1 MKRATT
7 IERLTPPWSDARLAE
22 ELLERLSRR
31 IAIRGERATLT
42 EEWILRLL
50 KQGAHGRPA
59 PLLCRVLI
67 LGVRLGWEWCWS
79 VHHDAPPG

>member
-1 MKRATT
+1 MIKRTPTT
-7 IERLTPPWSDARLAE
+7 ERLTPPWSDARLAE

-59 PLLCRVLI
+59 PLLCRVLL
-67 LGVRLGWEWCWS
+67 LGSRLGWEWAWE
-79 VHHDAPPG
+79 AWRQE